1 MLCWVPQ
8 LCPILCDPMDCSPPG
23 TCVHGDSPGKNTR
36 VGCHFL
42 LQGLFPTQGS
52 NPGLPHFR
60 RILYHLSHQGS
71 PRILEW
77 LAYPFSKESSQTRNW
92 TRSLALQAD
101 SLPAELLGKPGAPLS
116 GVKFQFCQWLAM
128 WSWQVSALTYK
139 MGIIIGST
147 SQAIYENL
155 MSLCKTLL
163 CFVDIC

>member
-1 MLCWVPQ
+1 
-8 LCPILCDPMDCSPPG
+8 MDCSPPG
-23 TCVHGDSPGKNTR
+23 STVHGDSSGKNTG
-36 VGCHFL
+36 VGCYAL
-42 LQGLFPTQGS
+42 LQGTVPIQGS
-52 NPGLPHFR
+52 NPDLPHCWQ
-60 RILYHLSHQGS
+60 ILYHLSHQGS

-92 TRSLALQAD
+92 TRSPALQAD

-128 WSWQVSALTYK
+128 WSWQVTALTYK
-139 MGIIIGST
+139 MGIIIEST

-155 MSLCKTLL
+155 MSLCKALV